1 MASAVDCGD
10 EEMQILEAPES
21 NVTLNDA
28 ERMEL
33 IAVITL
39 SLSTFLSSSSQSTK
53 QINKVL
59 TPPPT
64 TSFGRHLC
72 LHGLDACCLDT
83 ENVAS
88 RVA

>member
-10 EEMQILEAPES
+10 EEMQILEAPVS

-39 SLSTFLSSSSQSTK
+39 SLSLSLPFSPLHHS
-53 QINKVL
+53 L
-59 TPPPT
+59 
-64 TSFGRHLC
+64 RHQLKE
-72 LHGLDACCLDT
+72 A
-83 ENVAS
+83 N
-88 RVA
+88 

>member
-10 EEMQILEAPES
+10 EEMQILEAPVS

-39 SLSTFLSSSSQSTK
+39 SLSLPFSPLHHS
-53 QINKVL
+53 L
-59 TPPPT
+59 
-64 TSFGRHLC
+64 RHQLKE
-72 LHGLDACCLDT
+72 A
-83 ENVAS
+83 N
-88 RVA
+88 

>member
-39 SLSTFLSSSSQSTK
+39 SLFTFLSSSSQSTPSTK
-53 QINKVL
+53 RSKL
-59 TPPPT
+59 TK
-64 TSFGRHLC
+64 F
-72 LHGLDACCLDT
+72 
-83 ENVAS
+83 
-88 RVA
+88 

>member
-39 SLSTFLSSSSQSTK
+39 SLSLSLPFSPLDHS
-53 QINKVL
+53 
-59 TPPPT
+59 P
-64 TSFGRHLC
+64 RHQLKE
-72 LHGLDACCLDT
+72 A
-83 ENVAS
+83 N
-88 RVA
+88 

>member
-39 SLSTFLSSSSQSTK
+39 SLSLSLPFSPLDHS
-53 QINKVL
+53 
-59 TPPPT
+59 P
-64 TSFGRHLC
+64 
-72 LHGLDACCLDT
+72 LHQLKEA
-83 ENVAS
+83 N
-88 RVA
+88 

>member
-10 EEMQILEAPES
+10 EEMQILEAPVS

-39 SLSTFLSSSSQSTK
+39 SLSLFTFLSSSSQSTPSTK
-53 QINKVL
+53 RSKL
-59 TPPPT
+59 TK
-64 TSFGRHLC
+64 F
-72 LHGLDACCLDT
+72 
-83 ENVAS
+83 
-88 RVA
+88 

>member
-1 MASAVDCGD
+1 MASGVDCGD

-39 SLSTFLSSSSQSTK
+39 SFSSPFSPLHHS
-53 QINKVL
+53 L
-59 TPPPT
+59 
-64 TSFGRHLC
+64 RHQLKE
-72 LHGLDACCLDT
+72 A
-83 ENVAS
+83 N
-88 RVA
+88 

>member
-10 EEMQILEAPES
+10 EEMQILEVPVS

-39 SLSTFLSSSSQSTK
+39 SLSLPFSPLHHS
-53 QINKVL
+53 L
-59 TPPPT
+59 
-64 TSFGRHLC
+64 RHQLK
-72 LHGLDACCLDT
+72 
-83 ENVAS
+83 
-88 RVA
+88 